1 MSTTENRHFGSSFDD
16 FLEEE
21 GILEE
26 TETLALKE
34 VLALQI
40 EDTMRKL
47 GLNKV
52 QMAER
57 MKTSRAQLDRLLD
70 SRNTS
75 VTLHTLQRAAA
86 VLGKRVRLDLVDA
99 PKAH

>member
-1 MSTTENRHFGSSFDD
+1 MNETGNPHIGSSFDD
-16 FLEEE
+16 FLAEG

-26 TETLALKE
+26 CEAAALKE

-40 EDTMRKL
+40 EAAMREL

-52 QMAER
+52 QMARR
-57 MKTSRAQLDRLLD
+57 MHTSRAQLDRLLD
-70 SRNTS
+70 PGNTS
-75 VTLHTLQRAAA
+75 VTLNTMQRAAA

-99 PKAH
+99 PAT